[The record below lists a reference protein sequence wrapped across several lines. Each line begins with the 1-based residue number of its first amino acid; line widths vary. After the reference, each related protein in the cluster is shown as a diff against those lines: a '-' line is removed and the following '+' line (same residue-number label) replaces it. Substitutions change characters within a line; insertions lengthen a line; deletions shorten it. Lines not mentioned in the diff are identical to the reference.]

1 MLRIGLTGGI
11 ASGKSTACKIFSEL
25 GVPVIDADMISHKLV
40 GKGKPALKYIKDV
53 FGDGIINENGELDRY
68 QMRSIIFNDQKS
80 RKRLENIL
88 HPLIFNEIE
97 KEISKLINPYCI
109 ICIPLLLETKSEN
122 KVDRILVIDIPED
135 IQMKRAILRDN
146 SNVRDVN
153 KIIDAQVS
161 REERLKA
168 ANDIIVND
176 GDMINLRNKIHELN
190 NKYTRLSAIS
200 KSNYTNIN

>member
-11 ASGKSTACKIFSEL
+11 ASGKSTVCKIFSEL
-25 GVPVIDADMISHKLV
+25 GVPIIDADMISHKLV

-53 FGDGIINENGELDRY
+53 FGDGIINENGELDRN
-68 QMRSIIFNDQKS
+68 QMRNIIFNDQKS
-80 RKRLENIL
+80 RKQLENIL

-97 KEISKLINPYCI
+97 RVISKLINPYCI

-122 KVDRILVIDIPED
+122 KIDRILVIDIPEGMQ
-135 IQMKRAILRDN
+135 IKRAVLRDN
-146 SNVRDVN
+146 SNVMDIN
-153 KIIDAQVS
+153 KIIDVQVS

-168 ANDIIVND
+168 ADDIIVND
-176 GDMINLRNKIHELN
+176 GDMIKLRNKIYELN
-190 NKYTRLSAIS
+190 NEYTRLSAIS